1 MFKFTRI
8 LEGDEIRVHED
19 RFRLVELTSTF
30 KRITCSACELEAIY
44 KLQVQQVRRRQ
55 EIGVGEDEEIRSDH
69 IQIWESIPRFAE
81 IPQTIKCKRCKEV
94 LTPDIVCVY

>member
-1 MFKFTRI
+1 MFKFTHI
-8 LEGDEIRVHED
+8 SEGGETSVYED
-19 RFRLVELTSTF
+19 RFRQVELAATF

-44 KLQVQQVRRRQ
+44 KLLVQQVRRRQ
-55 EIGVGEDEEIRSDH
+55 EIGVGEGEEIRSDH
-69 IQIWESIPRFAE
+69 IEIWESIPRFAE